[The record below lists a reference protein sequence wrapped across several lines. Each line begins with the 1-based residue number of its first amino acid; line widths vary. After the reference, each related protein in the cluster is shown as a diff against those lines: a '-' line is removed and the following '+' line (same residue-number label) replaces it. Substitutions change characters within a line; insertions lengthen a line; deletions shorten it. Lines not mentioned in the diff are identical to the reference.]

1 MGIPMTQLK
10 PGQSGRVLEL
20 AQQGPARRRLLD
32 LGMIRGTLVAR
43 MFGSP
48 IGDPIC
54 FRIRGALIALRIS
67 DAEQVRV
74 DV

>member
-10 PGQSGRVLEL
+10 PGQSGRILEM
-20 AQQGPARRRLLD
+20 AQEGPIRRRLID
-32 LGMIRGTLVAR
+32 LGMIRGTMVAR
-43 MFGSP
+43 AFGSP

-54 FRIRGALIALRIS
+54 FRIRGALIALRNS

-74 DV
+74 AV